1 MTIICVGAG
10 SIIVFLLFSAR
21 KQTNV
26 FPKSI
31 MMTFEQNNTKTR
43 RMRVCL
49 RFHQWVNSNQKM
61 SEFSTT
67 IIIRI
72 RKPIFEKYVVVF
84 LGRGPSDYVVVHSRL
99 KTAELIKSCFK
110 RFMPFPRLMRHININ
125 YTDRLSFLNTPTG

>member
-1 MTIICVGAG
+1 MTIICVSAG
-10 SIIVFLLFSAR
+10 SIIIFLLFSA
-21 KQTNV
+21 
-26 FPKSI
+26 
-31 MMTFEQNNTKTR
+31 TKTR

-61 SEFSTT
+61 SELSTT

-84 LGRGPSDYVVVHSRL
+84 LGRGQSDYVVVHNRL

-110 RFMPFPRLMRHININ
+110 RFMPFLRLMRHININ
-125 YTDRLSFLNTPTG
+125 YTDRLSFLNPLLVNSVKR